1 MKCIL
6 QKKEKKTKLQNMQIN
21 ANPKGKKTSK
31 QNYQSSD
38 ALLMELQ

>member
-1 MKCIL
+1 MYFA
-6 QKKEKKTKLQNMQIN
+6 EKGEKTQLQNMQIN
-21 ANPKGKKTSK
+21 ANPKGKRTSK